1 MCKGGGL
8 ELDYVY
14 SPNAD
19 RLLIHVHITQDLI
32 PLLNISRPII
42 NVTRLSRNYC
52 SFECGEINASGNEQA
67 ACPLTFE
74 TLTQTA

>member
-19 RLLIHVHITQDLI
+19 RLLYYTG
-32 PLLNISRPII
+32 LN
-42 NVTRLSRNYC
+42 T
-52 SFECGEINASGNEQA
+52 SFEHFPADHKCY
-67 ACPLTFE
+67 
-74 TLTQTA
+74 